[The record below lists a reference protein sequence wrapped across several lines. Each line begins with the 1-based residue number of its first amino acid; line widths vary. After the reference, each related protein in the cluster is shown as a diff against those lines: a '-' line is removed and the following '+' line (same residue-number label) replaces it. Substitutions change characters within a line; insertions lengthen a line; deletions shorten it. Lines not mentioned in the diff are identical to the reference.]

1 MRPGAYKGLKRKQM
15 AKLGLELKFSI
26 LAKKQSLKIIA

>member
-1 MRPGAYKGLKRKQM
+1 MRPGAYKGLKRKQV
-15 AKLGLELKFSI
+15 AKLELALNFCI